1 MKRIAPAIFSVLIV
15 ITLLLG
21 SLSTARAAAGDDP
34 FVTPVSGDKDFTTE
48 IVPIVN
54 LPGITQIARQMIV
67 PVGFPEGEAQFG
79 GNGIRV
85 IGMDSGKATVCFS
98 LDTIAVQQGWGGFV
112 GVWNGTKWVKFAT
125 SITTTSDEAATTTGC
140 ATITGNGT
148 YAFIKYVTEPAK
160 LPSYGQCGFD
170 VIAFPIEGEDLPF
183 LPFKSTIILPSYDIE
198 MQAAIVGT
206 SNGYVV
212 PVGGTISYKII
223 STIPAGLI
231 LAGGSGS
238 GRVAMN
244 NAEDEMPIGFMIVVF
259 DPPVLIDWDNSLE
272 EDFKD
277 LAVRIFFPDCYADFS
292 FSGFFF
298 PPIET

>member
-1 MKRIAPAIFSVLIV
+1 MKKGTPVIISCLLVL
-15 ITLLLG
+15 TLLLG
-21 SLSTARAAAGDDP
+21 SFSTARAAAGDDP

-48 IVPIVN
+48 IIPIAH
-54 LPGITQIARQMIV
+54 LPGTTQTAGQMIV

-112 GVWNGTKWVKFAT
+112 GVWNGSKWVKLAT
-125 SITTTSDEAATTTGC
+125 SISTTSDEAAATTGC

-160 LPSYGQCGFD
+160 LPSYGQCGFE
-170 VIAFPIEGEDLPF
+170 VMAFPIESEEGPIF
-183 LPFKSTIILPSYDIE
+183 PVSKTIALPSYDLLME
-198 MQAAIVGT
+198 AAIVGT

-212 PVGGTISYKII
+212 PVGGTVSYKII
-223 STIPAGLI
+223 STVPAGFI

-238 GRVAMN
+238 GIVAMN
-244 NAEDEMPIGFMIVVF
+244 NAEDEMPIGMMIVVF
-259 DPPVLIDWDNSLE
+259 DPPVFIDWDNSLE
-272 EDFKD
+272 EDFED
-277 LAVRIFFPDCYADFS
+277 LTVRIFFPDCYADFS
-292 FSGFFF
+292 FSGFFG
-298 PPIET
+298 PPIN